1 MVVTKSIEK
10 SGGCVIDSAKAIAFG
25 VKLPS
30 SEDVWHNS
38 YMKAEYSIREALSLG
53 VVLTIPSA
61 GSESSLGSVITDAE
75 YGFMRAVNNGT
86 IVSKFVVIDPRT
98 SSASW
103 QRTPLSGSK
112 PPRLIKNG
120 QPWGNLIHSEYPG

>member
-1 MVVTKSIEK
+1 MLHGCDESIEK

-75 YGFMRAVNNGT
+75 HGFMRAVNNGT
-86 IVSKFVVIDPRT
+86 IVSKFVVIDPHT
-98 SSASW
+98 SSA
-103 QRTPLSGSK
+103 L
-112 PPRLIKNG
+112 
-120 QPWGNLIHSEYPG
+120 